1 MDIFVSNLP
10 FEITEEEITQAF
22 AKFGEVSGIK
32 MVCDKATGKF
42 RGIAFVTMED
52 KTQAFEAMDTL
63 RGTQLG
69 GREIFVEV
77 SRPHRER
84 FSGFGGGFEKRP
96 NTRFGFRPRKNFSR
110 PERNHQDAERASESI
125 ANNDDDFV
133 SRKKFGGGLKGGRK
147 NFGDFKKRTGF
158 KKRFNRN
165 SNSEDGFWHKG
176 DSSKFKKSRRD
187 FERFED

>member
-22 AKFGEVSGIK
+22 AKFGEVSGVK
-32 MVCDKATGKF
+32 MVRDKSTGNF

-63 RGTQLG
+63 RGTQFG

-96 NTRFGFRPRKNFSR
+96 NSRFGFRPKKNFSR
-110 PERNHQDAERASESI
+110 AERNPQYSERTSEQNLS
-125 ANNDDDFV
+125 NDDDFAP
-133 SRKKFGGGLKGGRK
+133 RKKFGSGFKGGKK
-147 NFGDFKKRTGF
+147 NFGDFKKRGGF
-158 KKRFNRN
+158 KKRFDRN
-165 SNSEDGFWHKG
+165 SDAGDGFWRKG
-176 DSSKFKKSRRD
+176 DSSKFKKSRRN